1 MEKIRLGLI
10 NGRHPLPVDNYILEE
25 VADPM
30 NMAAIHVAVYQSLDA
45 LLANAS
51 NNVLVELYVTGLTS
65 VSIEAI
71 QYFVEHGIS
80 YVSMHFNRDTGNYV
94 AQAGLT
100 MI

>member
-71 QYFVEHGIS
+71 QYFIQNGIE
-80 YVSMHFNRDTGNYV
+80 YVAMHYNRDTNSYIP
-94 AQAGLT
+94 QAGLS
-100 MI
+100 ML